1 MSTELVLTGLLPS
14 ALHVSLLS
22 TLSQFCEKGEAF
34 SLLEKVYKRS
44 GAAAGDVR
52 VRVRA
57 LTLRSE
63 AGGGT
68 GVQDTRW

>member
-14 ALHVSLLS
+14 TLHASVLS

-34 SLLEKVYKRS
+34 SLLEKVYKRT

-57 LTLRSE
+57 LKLRSE
-63 AGGGT
+63 AGSAST
-68 GVQDTRW
+68 EQNTRW